1 MRITN
6 LFSGFTL
13 AVSVLLSSFAMAAES
28 HAQHEKQKT
37 NSTRQD
43 QSKDMVHEHHQHSAD
58 EHAQM
63 LKQKNAVGQ
72 SSSEKQAQT
81 QPSKQA
87 AECSERRSSCAPLI
101 FFQKAY

>member
-13 AVSVLLSSFAMAAES
+13 AVSVLFSSFAMAAES

-72 SSSEKQAQT
+72 PSSVKQAQT
-81 QPSKQA
+81 QPSKQ
-87 AECSERRSSCAPLI
+87 SKV
-101 FFQKAY
+101 QKGDHHVHH

>member
-6 LFSGFTL
+6 LFSGFAL
-13 AVSVLLSSFAMAAES
+13 AVTVLFSPFAMATES

-81 QPSKQA
+81 QPSKQ
-87 AECSERRSSCAPLI
+87 PNV
-101 FFQKAY
+101 QKGDHHAHH